1 MSASAANGYVLP
13 NISQTVFCENSYWS
27 VAPSEKRFRADT
39 RSLLVFQNIRR
50 FQSAPIESERGFKV
64 PPIEIHFET
73 GIPITPVYVISY
85 LMY

>member
-1 MSASAANGYVLP
+1 MCCRTFLKRSSVK
-13 NISQTVFCENSYWS
+13 IHIRS

-39 RSLLVFQNIRR
+39 RSLLVFQNVRR

-73 GIPITPVYVISY
+73 GIPVVNPVTPVYVISY
-85 LMY
+85 LHPC